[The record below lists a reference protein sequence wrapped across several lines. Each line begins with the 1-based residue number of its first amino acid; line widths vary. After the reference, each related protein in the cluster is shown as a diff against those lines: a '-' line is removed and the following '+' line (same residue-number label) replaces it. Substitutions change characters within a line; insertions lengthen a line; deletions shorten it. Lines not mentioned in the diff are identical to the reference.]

1 MGCETRTQLLNELSR
16 AVAAYNRAV
25 NQMIHREAGPPEL
38 REQAAQ
44 AREEC
49 NACRAALLEHERDHG
64 CSILVAGW
72 QPVRRV
78 DPNNPENRNPSD
90 RGNVLR
96 GN

>member
-1 MGCETRTQLLNELSR
+1 MRTQLLNELSR
-16 AVAAYNRAV
+16 AVAVYNRAV
-25 NQMIHREAGPPEL
+25 NQMMNRDSTPPEL

-72 QPVRRV
+72 QRVSRV
-78 DPNNPENRNPSD
+78 DPSIPKTGNPSD
-90 RGNVLR
+90 HGNVLM